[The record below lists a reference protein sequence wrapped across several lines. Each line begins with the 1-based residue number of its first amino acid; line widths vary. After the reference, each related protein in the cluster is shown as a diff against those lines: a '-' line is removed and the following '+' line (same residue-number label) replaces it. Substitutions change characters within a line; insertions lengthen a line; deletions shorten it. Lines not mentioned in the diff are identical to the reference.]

1 MVAKS
6 NADTTQMKK
15 PIISTETLKP
25 LGLPLSTRELSSG
38 DACTGALG
46 VDTSAGDDGAVIGTP
61 SKLNTSN
68 APKNSGSACC
78 CGVDGHPIYCEFGTT
93 EEQSILYKRENG
105 VVKISVYGGC

>member
-38 DACTGALG
+38 DACTGEFG
-46 VDTSAGDDGAVIGTP
+46 VDASAADDGAA
-61 SKLNTSN
+61 L
-68 APKNSGSACC
+68 AEL
-78 CGVDGHPIYCEFGTT
+78 GHGYRGAVAWNK
-93 EEQSILYKRENG
+93 EENLRCKHTDRESHVG
-105 VVKISVYGGC
+105 